1 MRKLQINL
9 AGSWRDVLRFD
20 EAQIEPVR
28 THARNLAILADGQ
41 PSMRIADESNTCLE
55 RLCAPAYK
63 WVNAR

>member
-20 EAQIEPVR
+20 EADICNVR
-28 THARNLAILADGQ
+28 IHARNLAALASGN

-55 RLCAPAYK
+55 RLRAPEYK
-63 WVNAR
+63 WVSVG

>member
-20 EAQIEPVR
+20 EVAIYDVR
-28 THARNLAILADGQ
+28 IHARNLAQLADGK

-55 RLCAPAYK
+55 RLCPPEYK
-63 WVNAR
+63 WVNVR